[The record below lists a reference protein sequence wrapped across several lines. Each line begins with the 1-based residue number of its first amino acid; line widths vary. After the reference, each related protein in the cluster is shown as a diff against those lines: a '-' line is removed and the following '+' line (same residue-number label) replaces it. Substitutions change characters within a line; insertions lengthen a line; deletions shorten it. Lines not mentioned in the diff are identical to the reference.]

1 MDIIKSTSQLFGNL
15 WPEFSSEQFEESI
28 LLWNKRAIANNF
40 DLNYIRGKRC
50 LDVGCGSGRYSHA
63 LARNGAEEIIA
74 IDISENGIAEAKK
87 RAIGLPQIK
96 FQVASALNIPYP
108 DCHFDF
114 VVCAGVLHHTTDFD
128 QGLSELFRVC
138 KPDGKVYL
146 LVYGT
151 GGIRWTAISALRPIV
166 AHLGI
171 NTLHAGMKKAKLPAN
186 NRKNF
191 LDDLFVPI
199 QIFSDKKQFEH
210 KLKQAGF
217 VNLDFWENA
226 TFDHEGSLKSQLNE
240 LIKLNK
246 LLLFSKDFAQTNSD
260 LRFAELAIE
269 VSASFLQYG
278 KKVIDD
284 DKLTPHD
291 KHNFMIGTGNI
302 RVIAT
307 KENP

>member
-1 MDIIKSTSQLFGNL
+1 M
-15 WPEFSSEQFEESI
+15 
-28 LLWNKRAIANNF
+28 
-40 DLNYIRGKRC
+40 
-50 LDVGCGSGRYSHA
+50 DVGCGSGRYSQA

-74 IDISENGIAEAKK
+74 IDISEKGIDEAKK

-138 KPDGKVYL
+138 KPGGKVYI

-151 GGIRWTAISALRPIV
+151 GGIRWAAISSLRPIV
-166 AHLGI
+166 SHLGI
-171 NTLHAGMKKAKLPAN
+171 NIWHAGMEKAKLPAN
-186 NRKNF
+186 NRKHF

-199 QIFSDKKQFEH
+199 QKFTDKQQFEH
-210 KLKQAGF
+210 KLKQIGF

-226 TFDHEGSLKSQLNE
+226 TFDHEGSLKSQLHE

-246 LLLFSKDFAQTNSD
+246 LLLLSKDFAQTYSE
-260 LRFAELAIE
+260 LKFAEIAIE
-269 VSASFLQYG
+269 VSASFLQSG
-278 KKVIDD
+278 KEVIDD
-284 DKLTPHD
+284 DKLDPHD
-291 KHNFMIGTGNI
+291 KHSFMIGTGNI

-307 KENP
+307 KGNP